1 MNIYSRVGGNWSS
14 SSSIDTIG
22 SECTTVTGEDGQG
35 WIKWLKLFFFLSF
48 ALDFTPKV
56 RRGALNTR
64 DLLLRR
70 SIDNAQIFNERTSST
85 RGTFG
90 SASRLSLNLD
100 DLNEEVILFERK
112 HTLSSF
118 DLLRIWILLTR
129 IESWVNSDHLS

>member
-1 MNIYSRVGGNWSS
+1 MHNSYGRGWSRLNKMTK
-14 SSSIDTIG
+14 II
-22 SECTTVTGEDGQG
+22 
-35 WIKWLKLFFFLSF
+35 FFLSF

-129 IESWVNSDHLS
+129 IES